1 MIKPE
6 MPENE
11 SDRLREIYKYKLTE
25 KLSDENLESIVEIAS
40 EICKMPISLISI
52 VDENRQF
59 FQVKRG
65 LDASETPRDVSFCGH
80 AINKPDELMIVPDAT
95 KDIRFMDNPLVTDSP
110 FIKFYAGIPILSP
123 DEFPL
128 GTLCVI
134 DDKPNTLTESQQLA
148 LKHLGKQVT
157 LILEL
162 KRKNEL
168 LKSSKERLK
177 LQANDME
184 DYAHIVS
191 HDLKEPVRMV
201 NSFLSLFIKKYE
213 DQLDEKGSKYID
225 FAQEGATRMNKLI
238 EELLNFSKNARVTGS
253 FVPVDLNHTLEQ
265 VLKDIDYQV
274 KEKNAEILVQ
284 KGLPTIEGIES
295 ALIQLFFNLIN
306 NSLKFTPN
314 ERNPKINISGEET
327 DTSFVLKIKDN
338 GIGIPDNE
346 LDHIFTIFRRGQTKE
361 EFSGTGIGLAIVKK
375 IITVHN
381 AGIEVKSEVNRGSEF
396 IIYFPR

>member
-6 MPENE
+6 IPENE
-11 SDRLREIYKYKLTE
+11 NDRIREIYKYKLTE
-25 KLSDENLESIVEIAS
+25 ELSDENLESIVEIAS

-95 KDIRFMDNPLVTDSP
+95 KDVRFKDNPLVTDSP

-134 DDKPNTLTESQQLA
+134 DDKPNTLTESQQIA

-162 KRKNEL
+162 KRKNAL
-168 LKSSKERLK
+168 LKSSEERLK

-201 NSFLSLFIKKYE
+201 NSFLGMFIKKYE
-213 DQLDEKGSKYID
+213 DQLDEKGRKYID
-225 FAQEGATRMNKLI
+225 FAQEGATRMNQLI

-284 KGLPTIEGIES
+284 KDLPTIEGIES

-306 NSLKFTPN
+306 NSIKFTPS
-314 ERNPKINISGEET
+314 ERNPKINISSEET
-327 DTSFVLKIKDN
+327 ATSYVLKIKDN
-338 GIGIPDNE
+338 GIGIPDNQ
-346 LDHIFTIFRRGQTKE
+346 LDHIFTIFRRVHTNDQFT
-361 EFSGTGIGLAIVKK
+361 GTGIGLAIVKK

>member
-6 MPENE
+6 IPENE
-11 SDRLREIYKYKLTE
+11 NDRIREIYKYKLTE
-25 KLSDENLESIVEIAS
+25 ELSDENLESIVEIAS

-65 LDASETPRDVSFCGH
+65 LDASETPRDISFCGH
-80 AINKPDELMIVPDAT
+80 AINKPDELMIVTDAT
-95 KDIRFMDNPLVTDSP
+95 KDIRFKDNPLVTDSP

-134 DDKPNTLTESQQLA
+134 DDKPNTLTESQQIA

-162 KRKNEL
+162 KRKNAL
-168 LKSSKERLK
+168 LKSSEERLK

-201 NSFLSLFIKKYE
+201 NSFLGMFIKKYE
-213 DQLDEKGSKYID
+213 DQLDEKGRKYID
-225 FAQEGATRMNKLI
+225 FAQEGATRMNQLI

-284 KGLPTIEGIES
+284 KDLPTIEGIES

-306 NSLKFTPN
+306 NSIKFTPSD
-314 ERNPKINISGEET
+314 RNPKINISSEET
-327 DTSFVLKIKDN
+327 ATSYVLKIKDN
-338 GIGIPDNE
+338 GIGIPDNQ
-346 LDHIFTIFRRGQTKE
+346 LDHIFTIFKRVHTNDQFT
-361 EFSGTGIGLAIVKK
+361 GTGVGLAIVKK

>member
-1 MIKPE
+1 M
-6 MPENE
+6 
-11 SDRLREIYKYKLTE
+11 
-25 KLSDENLESIVEIAS
+25 A
-40 EICKMPISLISI
+40 
-52 VDENRQF
+52 
-59 FQVKRG
+59 
-65 LDASETPRDVSFCGH
+65 
-80 AINKPDELMIVPDAT
+80 
-95 KDIRFMDNPLVTDSP
+95 
-110 FIKFYAGIPILSP
+110 
-123 DEFPL
+123 
-128 GTLCVI
+128 
-134 DDKPNTLTESQQLA
+134 
-148 LKHLGKQVT
+148 
-157 LILEL
+157 
-162 KRKNEL
+162 
-168 LKSSKERLK
+168 
-177 LQANDME
+177 

-191 HDLKEPVRMV
+191 HYLKEPVRMV
-201 NSFLSLFIKKYE
+201 NSFLGMFIKKYE
-213 DQLDEKGSKYID
+213 DQLDEKGRKYID
-225 FAQEGATRMNKLI
+225 FAQGGATRMNKLI

>member
-95 KDIRFMDNPLVTDSP
+95 KDVRFMDNPLVTNSP

-134 DDKPNTLTESQQLA
+134 DDKPNTLTESQQIA

-238 EELLNFSKNARVTGS
+238 DELLNFSKNARVTGS

>member
-6 MPENE
+6 IPENE
-11 SDRLREIYKYKLTE
+11 NDRIREIYKYKLTE
-25 KLSDENLESIVEIAS
+25 ELSDENLESIVEIAS

-95 KDIRFMDNPLVTDSP
+95 KDIRFKDNPLVTDSP

-134 DDKPNTLTESQQLA
+134 DDKPNTLTESQQIA

-162 KRKNEL
+162 KRKNAL
-168 LKSSKERLK
+168 LKSSEERLK

-201 NSFLSLFIKKYE
+201 NSFLGMFIKKYE
-213 DQLDEKGSKYID
+213 DQLDEKGRKYID
-225 FAQEGATRMNKLI
+225 FAQEGATRMNQLI

-284 KGLPTIEGIES
+284 KDLPTIEGIES

-306 NSLKFTPN
+306 NSIKFTPS
-314 ERNPKINISGEET
+314 ERNPKINISSEET
-327 DTSFVLKIKDN
+327 ATSYVLKIKDN
-338 GIGIPDNE
+338 GIGIPDNQ
-346 LDHIFTIFRRGQTKE
+346 LDHIFTIFKRVHTNDQFT
-361 EFSGTGIGLAIVKK
+361 GTGIGLAIVKK

>member
-25 KLSDENLESIVEIAS
+25 ELSDENLESIVEIAS

-201 NSFLSLFIKKYE
+201 NSFLGMFIKKYE
-213 DQLDEKGSKYID
+213 DQLDEKGRKYID

>member
-1 MIKPE
+1 MIIPE
-6 MPENE
+6 IPDNE
-11 SDRLREIYKYKLTE
+11 SDRLREVYKYKLTE
-25 KLSDENLESIVEIAS
+25 KLSDENLESVLEIAS

-59 FQVKRG
+59 FQVKKG
-65 LDASETPRDVSFCGH
+65 LDASETPRDISFCGH

-134 DDKPNTLTESQQLA
+134 DDKPNTLTENQQIA

-168 LKSSKERLK
+168 LKSSEERLK

-201 NSFLSLFIKKYE
+201 NSFLNLFIKKYE
-213 DQLDEKGSKYID
+213 NQLDEKGRKYID

-274 KEKNAEILVQ
+274 KEKNAEIHVQ
-284 KGLPTIEGIES
+284 KDLPTIEGIES

-306 NSLKFTPN
+306 NSIKFTPN
-314 ERNPKINISGEET
+314 ERNPKIIISSEET
-327 DTSFVLKIKDN
+327 DTSYVLKIKDN
-338 GIGIPDNE
+338 GIGIPDNQ
-346 LDHIFTIFRRGQTKE
+346 LDHIFTIFKRVNTNN

-381 AGIEVKSEVNRGSEF
+381 GGIEVKSEVNRGSEF

>member
-134 DDKPNTLTESQQLA
+134 DDKPNTLTENQQIA

-201 NSFLSLFIKKYE
+201 NSFLGMFIKKYE
-213 DQLDEKGSKYID
+213 DQLDEKGRKYID